1 MTNSRRFA
9 GLAVVLL
16 GASAF
21 GSVSRAA
28 DQLHTINFHDAQI
41 SQIVSAVSK
50 ATNTKF
56 VMDPRLHAVVSLES
70 SKPVSSAAFYVAF
83 MNVLHQNHFVA
94 VPMGGVMRIM
104 AEADLITD

>member
-1 MTNSRRFA
+1 
-9 GLAVVLL
+9 
-16 GASAF
+16 
-21 GSVSRAA
+21 
-28 DQLHTINFHDAQI
+28 
-41 SQIVSAVSK
+41 
-50 ATNTKF
+50 
-56 VMDPRLHAVVSLES
+56 MDPRLHAVVSLES